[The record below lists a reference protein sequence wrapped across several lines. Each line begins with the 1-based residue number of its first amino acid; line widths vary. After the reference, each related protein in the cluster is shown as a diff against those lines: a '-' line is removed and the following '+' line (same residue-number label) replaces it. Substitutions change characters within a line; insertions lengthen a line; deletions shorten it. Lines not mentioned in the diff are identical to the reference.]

1 MLAKTAAI
9 EKDELGKRVS
19 FKSSVAFLLQ
29 FDPVV
34 AKKLKAKGSGVN
46 VLATS
51 GDKTPGGVTM
61 GTSGVE
67 LRWHDPQ
74 KFSKLSKEQKAE
86 LSD

>member
-1 MLAKTAAI
+1 MLAGTAAI
-9 EKDELGKRVS
+9 DQDELGKCVS
-19 FKSSVAFLLQ
+19 FESSVAFLLQ

-34 AKKLKAKGSGVN
+34 AKNVKAKGLGVN

-67 LRWHDPQ
+67 LRWHVER
-74 KFSKLSKEQKAE
+74 SEG
-86 LSD
+86 